1 MAHPISVQLYTVR
14 DFMADRDD
22 VLRRLAD
29 IGFRA
34 VEPYNPA
41 DDPAGFRK
49 TADELGISVSSVHAI
64 DLVRGED
71 PAAVFEAIAI
81 LGTDKA
87 IVPAGIAEAEFTSAE
102 GIARAAE
109 TLNGLAAKASAHG
122 LRLGYHNHWWE
133 FEPTFEGR
141 HALEL
146 LAEQVDPAVFFE
158 VDTYWSTVGGA
169 DTPAVLAGLGPRVEL
184 IHVKDGPGV
193 IGQAHVA
200 AGRGTMPI
208 PAILA
213 AAPEAIRVIELD
225 NCDTDM
231 FQALADSYAY
241 VTGLEPELIAAASKE
256 GA

>member
-1 MAHPISVQLYTVR
+1 MAHPLSVQLYAVR

-29 IGFRA
+29 IGFRS
-34 VEPYNPA
+34 VEPY
-41 DDPAGFRK
+41 DPANDPTGFRK
-49 TADELGISVSSVHAI
+49 TADSLGISVSSVHAI
-64 DLVRGED
+64 DLVRGDD
-71 PAAVFEAIAI
+71 PAAVFDAIAV

-87 IVPAGIAEAEFTSAE
+87 IVPAGIAEAEFTTVE

-109 TLNGLAAKASAHG
+109 VLNGLAAQAASHG
-122 LRLGYHNHWWE
+122 LSLGYHNHWWE

-146 LAEQVDPAVFFE
+146 LADQVDPAVFFE
-158 VDTYWSTVGGA
+158 VDTYWSTAGGA
-169 DTPAVLAGLGPRVEL
+169 DTPAVLGRLGDRVRL

-193 IGQAHVA
+193 IGRPHTA
-200 AGRGTMPI
+200 AGQGSIDI

-213 AAPEAIRVIELD
+213 AAPQAVRVIELD

-241 VTGLEPELIAAASKE
+241 VTGLEPELLAAGTEE

>member
-1 MAHPISVQLYTVR
+1 MAHPLSVQLYTVR
-14 DFMADRDD
+14 DHMADRDA
-22 VLRRLAD
+22 VLRRLAE
-29 IGFRA
+29 IGFTA
-34 VEPYNPA
+34 VEPYAPN

-49 TADELGISVSSVHAI
+49 VADDLGIAVSSVHAI
-64 DLVRGED
+64 DLVRGDD
-71 PAAVFEAIAI
+71 PAAVFEAITV
-81 LGTDKA
+81 LGTDRA
-87 IVPAGIAEAEFTSAE
+87 IVPAGIAESEFTTEDGVS
-102 GIARAAE
+102 RAADV
-109 TLNGLAAKASAHG
+109 LNALAEKAAAHG

-133 FEPTFEGR
+133 FEPTFDGR

-146 LAEQVDPAVFFE
+146 LADRTDPAVFFE

-169 DTPAVLAGLGPRVEL
+169 ETPTVLRNLGTRVEL

-193 IGQAHVA
+193 IGQPHTA

-213 AAPEAIRVIELD
+213 AAPHAVRVIELD

-241 VTGLEPELIAAASKE
+241 VTGLEPELIAATEDRA
-256 GA
+256 